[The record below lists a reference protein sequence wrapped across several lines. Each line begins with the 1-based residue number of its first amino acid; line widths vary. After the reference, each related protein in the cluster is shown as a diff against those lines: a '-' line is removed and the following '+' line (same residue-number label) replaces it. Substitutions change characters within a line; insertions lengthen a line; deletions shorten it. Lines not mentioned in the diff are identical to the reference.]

1 MKIDGL
7 HYDVYGGSPIDRF
20 DLEEKIMNAWKLSD
34 DIKLLFKSAERMDT
48 DQMMSALDGLQI
60 FADMRF
66 EELWDTFEKCVQNGG
81 FRSPVEQHEEDD
93 TIILFDPDTGD
104 TMEMDRG
111 FVINDDNR
119 RADEIAK
126 AMDEATKGFGQE
138 QIQKDC

>member
-7 HYDVYGGSPIDRF
+7 HYDVYGDSPIDRF

-66 EELWDTFEKCVQNGG
+66 EELWDTFEKCAQNGG
-81 FRSPVEQHEEDD
+81 FRSPVEHRGEHD
-93 TIILFDPDTGD
+93 TITLVDLDTGD
-104 TMEMDRG
+104 SMDVPTDNVTFG
-111 FVINDDNR
+111 HDDESYTIR
-119 RADEIAK
+119 IP
-126 AMDEATKGFGQE
+126 
-138 QIQKDC
+138 

>member
-7 HYDVYGGSPIDRF
+7 HYDVYGSRPIDRF

-66 EELWDTFEKCVQNGG
+66 EELWDTFEKCTENGG
-81 FRSPVEQHEEDD
+81 FRSPVKQPEEDD
-93 TIILFDPDTGD
+93 KIILFDPDTGD
-104 TMEMDRG
+104 TMEMNRG

-119 RADEIAK
+119 RADEIVK
-126 AMDEATKGFGQE
+126 GMDEATKGFGQE
-138 QIQKDC
+138 QI

>member
-34 DIKLLFKSAERMDT
+34 DIKLLFKSSERMDT

-81 FRSPVEQHEEDD
+81 FKSPAQKHEEQD
-93 TIILFDPDTGD
+93 TIILFDPDTGH
-104 TMEMDRG
+104 TMDVNTE
-111 FVINDDNR
+111 FVIDDDNR
-119 RADEIAK
+119 RADEIVK

-138 QIQKDC
+138 QI

>member
-20 DLEEKIMNAWKLSD
+20 DLEEKIMQAWKLSD

-66 EELWDTFEKCVQNGG
+66 EELWDTFEKCAQNGG

-138 QIQKDC
+138 QI

>member
-60 FADMRF
+60 FADMRC
-66 EELWDTFEKCVQNGG
+66 ESLWNTFEKCISNGV
-81 FRSPVEQHEEDD
+81 FNSEHK
-93 TIILFDPDTGD
+93 
-104 TMEMDRG
+104 RG
-111 FVINDDNR
+111 
-119 RADEIAK
+119 AEIAK

-138 QIQKDC
+138 QI

>member
-7 HYDVYGGSPIDRF
+7 HYDVYGDRPIDRF

-66 EELWDTFEKCVQNGG
+66 EELWDTFEKCTSNGV
-81 FRSPVEQHEEDD
+81 F
-93 TIILFDPDTGD
+93 
-104 TMEMDRG
+104 
-111 FVINDDNR
+111 NDYNR

-138 QIQKDC
+138 QI